1 MNSATTPSQ
10 LSRQNLIYVVL
21 SINLSGS
28 LNDMLPKMVM
38 IGKLLLIFGA
48 KTYDLTTTTTAM
60 ILTNAGA
67 PHHTQTS

>member
-1 MNSATTPSQ
+1 
-10 LSRQNLIYVVL
+10 
-21 SINLSGS
+21 
-28 LNDMLPKMVM
+28 MLPKMVM